1 MAIDIV
7 KAQVNGA
14 WHTLTKNAS
23 TGKYEATITAPSTT
37 SFNKEGGYYNIAVSA
52 TNTAGTTKTVDAVTL
67 AALRLIVKETIKPVI
82 NITSPSTGAY
92 VINSKQP
99 VIFTVTDETNGSGVN
114 KTSIVVKQD
123 GTSVSSFTTET
134 LPNGFRVTYT
144 PASALSDGPHTV
156 TIDAKDNDGNSA
168 ATKSTTYTIDTI
180 PPTLNI
186 TSPAEG
192 FISSK
197 AAIQVSGT
205 TNDATSSP
213 VTINIKL
220 NGTSQGAVTVGGDGS
235 FSKSITLSEG
245 SNTIVVTA
253 TDVAGKAS
261 TVTRTVILDS
271 STPEIVS
278 ATITPNP
285 ADAGATVVISVE
297 VTG

>member
-7 KAQVNGA
+7 KAQVNGT

-52 TNTAGTTKTVDAVTL
+52 TNTAGTTQTVDAVTL
-67 AALRLIVKETIKPVI
+67 AALRLVVKEKIKPVI

-134 LPNGFRVTYT
+134 LPNGFKVTYT
-144 PASALSDGPHTV
+144 PATALSDGPHTV

-192 FISSK
+192 YISSK
-197 AAIQVSGT
+197 AALQVSGT

-213 VTINIKL
+213 VTVNIKL
-220 NGTSQGAVTVGGDGS
+220 NGTSQGAVTVGGDGT

-253 TDVAGKAS
+253 TDAAGKVS